1 MNGLEN
7 KVYLIAYIIS
17 NTFALLVLLFS
28 WKHIKLCRMAF
39 VILFGWASWANW
51 TTAINSPDDYLD
63 YAAFSFLPFY
73 KHFIQGWFSNH
84 ICLIVGFIATV
95 QAFIAISLI
104 LKGWVYKIG
113 IIGGVLFLISIAPLG
128 VGSAFPCTLL
138 LALALGIIYKNH
150 NEFILTRKIQEV
162 HVTAD

>member
-1 MNGLEN
+1 MNSLEN
-7 KVYLIAYIIS
+7 KAYLIAYIIS
-17 NTFALLVLLFS
+17 NAFALLVLFFS
-28 WKHIKLCRMAF
+28 WKHIKLARLAF

-63 YAAFSFLPFY
+63 YAGLTFFPFY
-73 KHFIQGWFSNH
+73 KHFITGWFSNH
-84 ICLIVGFIATV
+84 TLLIIGLIATA
-95 QAFIAISLI
+95 QTFIAISLL
-104 LKGWVYKIG
+104 LKGWVYKAG
-113 IIGGVLFLISIAPLG
+113 IIGGMVFLISIAPLG

-138 LALALGIIYKNH
+138 LALGMGMIYKNH

>member
-7 KVYLIAYIIS
+7 KVYVIAYIIS
-17 NTFALLVLLFS
+17 NAFALLVLFFS
-28 WKHIKLCRMAF
+28 WKHIKLSRLSF
-39 VILFGWASWANW
+39 FILFGWASWANW

-63 YAAFSFLPFY
+63 YAALSFFPLY

-84 ICLIVGFIATV
+84 ILLVVGFIATA
-95 QAFIAISLI
+95 QAFIAISL
-104 LKGWVYKIG
+104 LLRGWVYKAG

-138 LALALGIIYKNH
+138 LAVALGMIFKNH
-150 NEFILTRKIQEV
+150 NEFILIRKTQEV